1 MPINIRKQ
9 MEFFRII
16 INAVTIS
23 VLKLLATHFQLF
35 NKGNNIRAAFYNICI
50 ANHTIVSPTSQPV
63 TYTEQ
68 DLA

>member
-23 VLKLLATHFQLF
+23 VLKL
-35 NKGNNIRAAFYNICI
+35 
-50 ANHTIVSPTSQPV
+50 V
-63 TYTEQ
+63 
-68 DLA
+68 